1 MINLAKNGSSRGAFF
16 LCTAWPWWLVYLKSR
31 LYVPMLISHH
41 FRGAAGPKFNK
52 FVTGLAKYSCG
63 MKLEFYPS
71 NPGSTTEKTQSM
83 CLPNNA
89 HKMGDRILV
98 KSHFVKY

>member
-52 FVTGLAKYSCG
+52 FVTGLAKYSIKG
-63 MKLEFYPS
+63 VRVVMWYEAGILSQQPWFNHRK
-71 NPGSTTEKTQSM
+71 NPIHV
-83 CLPNNA
+83 PA
-89 HKMGDRILV
+89 
-98 KSHFVKY
+98 